1 MKNIIFGFLALVTW
15 GCSGGDKAS
24 SQGTGVSVDS
34 KDAVQGNATTSTAA
48 SAQSYPDWAQAV
60 VPPYPNTVLGF
71 LVNTKDYQ
79 FQSADDRD
87 TVAAWYKSHVSGPWA
102 SDATT
107 GSLSI
112 TTNGVSIGISTM
124 LSGSQLG
131 SKTMITIIH
140 G

>member
-1 MKNIIFGFLALVTW
+1 MRSLMFVLLVVATL
-15 GCSGGDKAS
+15 GCSGGDKVN
-24 SQGTGVSVDS
+24 SQGTGGSADA
-34 KDAVQGNATTSTAA
+34 KDVVQVKPTASTAA
-48 SAQSYPDWAQAV
+48 SAPLYPDWAQAV

-71 LVNTKDYQ
+71 LLNTKDYQ

-87 TVAAWYKSHVSGPWA
+87 TVAAWYKSHVSGSWK

-124 LSGSQLG
+124 LNGSQLG

>member
-1 MKNIIFGFLALVTW
+1 MKNIILVFLALVTS

-24 SQGTGVSVDS
+24 SQGPGVPVGS
-34 KDAVQGNATTSTAA
+34 KDAVQGNAMTSAAA
-48 SAQSYPDWAQAV
+48 SAQLYSDWAQAV

-71 LVNTKDYQ
+71 LLNTKDYQ

-87 TVAAWYKSHVSGPWA
+87 TVAAWYKSHVSGSWK